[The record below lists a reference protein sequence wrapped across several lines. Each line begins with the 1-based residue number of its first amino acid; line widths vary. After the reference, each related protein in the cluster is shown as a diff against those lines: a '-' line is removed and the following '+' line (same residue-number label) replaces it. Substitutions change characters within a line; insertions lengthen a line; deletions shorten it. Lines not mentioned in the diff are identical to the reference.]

1 MTGRALSL
9 LLLLTLT
16 ACDAEPL
23 DADLAGAEPATDH
36 VVRVVDEVERA
47 RMEGFLADRLRP
59 QDIVATAVL
68 AGGDAVDCVAIEQQP
83 TLRHL
88 GAAAG
93 PLRTHPADIPEGF
106 VPSFDGG
113 EDLVPVVEQEAVCPA
128 GSVPFLHR
136 TMDVLERF
144 ETLEDFHGK
153 VPAHL
158 GGRDA
163 ATDRFEAPTAA
174 PRLGATSSHQ
184 YAYAYKWVTN
194 HGIDAV
200 FNVWTPNVER
210 GSEFSLSQLWVTRG
224 FGNDL
229 ETVEVGWQ
237 VYRDLYGDWDP
248 HLFLYFTPDN
258 YGPGGC
264 YNTDCNGWVQ
274 TSPTATPGMRLTQ
287 SSAAG
292 GNQVAVRIAWYQDTN
307 RDWWLYYESGWIG
320 YYPRAL
326 FDARGIRDVSSLV
339 EIGGEI
345 IDGNAVRHTQTDM
358 GSGAL
363 PGAGFGQAAYNRNIH
378 YVSSTRQLRDANGL
392 GADRTDAYCYDVD
405 LSHDASWG
413 YHMYFGGPGYG
424 PNCQ

>member
-1 MTGRALSL
+1 MDRRAMLPL
-9 LLLLTLT
+9 LLLSLA
-16 ACDAEPL
+16 ACGDDVL
-23 DADLAGAEPATDH
+23 DADLIDAEPGADH
-36 VVRVVDEVERA
+36 VVRVVDEVERG
-47 RMEGFLADRLRP
+47 RMERFLADRIRP

-68 AGGDAVDCVAIEQQP
+68 PGGDDVDCVAVEQQP

-88 GAAAG
+88 GAKAG

-113 EDLVPVVEQEAVCPA
+113 DDLVPVVEEEAVCPA

-153 VPAHL
+153 VPVHL

-163 ATDRFEAPTAA
+163 AAGRFQDPIVA
-174 PRLGATSSHQ
+174 PRVGPTDLHQ
-184 YAYAYKWVTN
+184 YAHAYKWVNN
-194 HGIDAV
+194 HGMDAV
-200 FNVWTPNVER
+200 FNIWTPSVER
-210 GSEFSLSQLWVTRG
+210 SSEFSLSQMWVTRG

-237 VYRDLYGDWDP
+237 VYRDLYGDWSP

-274 TSPTATPGMRLTQ
+274 TSPTATPGMRL
-287 SSAAG
+287 SSSSVPG
-292 GNQVAVRIAWYQDTN
+292 GNQYAVRLAWYQDGN
-307 RDWWLYYESGWIG
+307 RDWWLYYQSGWIG

-326 FDARGIRDVSSLV
+326 FDSRGLRDVSSLV
-339 EIGGEI
+339 DIGGEI
-345 IDGNAVRHTQTDM
+345 IDGNAARHTQTDM
-358 GSGAL
+358 GSGEL
-363 PGAGFGQAAYNRNIH
+363 PGAGFGQAAYSRNIH
-378 YVSSTRQLRDANGL
+378 YISTTNQLRDASGL
-392 GADRTDAYCYDVD
+392 TEDRTDRYCYDADV
-405 LSHDASWG
+405 SYDASWR
-413 YHMYFGGPGYG
+413 YHLFFGGPGYNQ
-424 PNCQ
+424 NCQ